1 MGMIFMLCIGDA
13 PVWAQEEEAASAP
26 AAAASASRRPAAPK
40 PDTVSIV
47 LHGAGVFGGDVAMVT
62 QVFKPAGEGPF
73 PVVVFS
79 HGRAGDAFDRARLS
93 RPVAAEQV
101 SYWLSK
107 GMAVVAPIRPGYGAT
122 GGADV
127 ELAGA
132 RFDAFGQCTSRPDYR
147 RMASTGKATVH
158 AALAWLQGQ
167 AWADRQRIVLA
178 GQSVGGFTT
187 VAAAADSPAGVAGY
201 INFAGGSGGNPQVAP
216 GKSCDAEQL
225 KDVYTEFG
233 KTTHLPNLWV
243 YAENDQIGLPV
254 PAGGEPARSAQP

>member
-1 MGMIFMLCIGDA
+1 
-13 PVWAQEEEAASAP
+13 
-26 AAAASASRRPAAPK
+26 
-40 PDTVSIV
+40 
-47 LHGAGVFGGDVAMVT
+47 MVT
-62 QVFKPAGEGPF
+62 QVFKPAGDGPF

-79 HGRAGDAFDRARLS
+79 HGRAGEAFDRARLS

-127 ELAGA
+127 ESAGA
-132 RFDAFGQCTSRPDYR
+132 RFDALGQCTSRPDYR
-147 RMASTGKATVH
+147 RMASAAKATMH

-167 AWADRQRIVLA
+167 PWADKQRIVLA
-178 GQSVGGFTT
+178 GQSVGGLAT
-187 VAAAADSPAGVAGY
+187 VAVAADRPAGVVGY
-201 INFAGGSGGNPQVAP
+201 INFAGGTGGNPQLAP

-233 KTTHLPNLWV
+233 KTTTLPNLWV
-243 YAENDQIGLPV
+243 YAENDQYWGHDAPKAWHAGFAAGGSRTTFIHAPPVADGNGHALSGRSRSLWAPYVDDFLRSIGLPV
-254 PAGGEPARSAQP
+254 SAVGEPARSTLP